1 MDIYSL
7 IKKDHQEV
15 ASLFKQLRD
24 ARGSRETCAQ
34 LFTHWR
40 ITNSWQCS
48 SKS

>member
-7 IKKDHQEV
+7 IKQDHQEV

-34 LFTHWR
+34 LFTQLREELELHAHVE
-40 ITNSWQCS
+40 
-48 SKS
+48 